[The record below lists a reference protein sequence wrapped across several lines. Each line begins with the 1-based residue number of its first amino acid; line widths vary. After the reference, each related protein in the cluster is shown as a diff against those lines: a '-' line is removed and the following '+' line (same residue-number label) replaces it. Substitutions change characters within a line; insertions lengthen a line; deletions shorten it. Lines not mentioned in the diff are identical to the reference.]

1 MSSSEEVDILG
12 GIALSLIAAFSQSCV
27 FVAIRTVNIYKIHTL
42 IRPFYTGVGYLMF
55 IGGVMAIYRGGVTIE
70 TYDLKDLIY
79 LSLIGVGCWICV
91 GSLSIA
97 MKYESAAKL
106 SPMMYL
112 ENVIT
117 LISDVTLFN
126 YEFNVTDYIGI
137 FIVMSCLLIPSFYR
151 IYEENKKEQET

>member
-1 MSSSEEVDILG
+1 MFLSETVSKNVIFSIFGALIGIYFLSINKMSSSEEVDILG

-79 LSLIGVGCWICV
+79 LSLIGVGC
-91 GSLSIA
+91 
-97 MKYESAAKL
+97 
-106 SPMMYL
+106 
-112 ENVIT
+112 
-117 LISDVTLFN
+117 
-126 YEFNVTDYIGI
+126 
-137 FIVMSCLLIPSFYR
+137 
-151 IYEENKKEQET
+151 